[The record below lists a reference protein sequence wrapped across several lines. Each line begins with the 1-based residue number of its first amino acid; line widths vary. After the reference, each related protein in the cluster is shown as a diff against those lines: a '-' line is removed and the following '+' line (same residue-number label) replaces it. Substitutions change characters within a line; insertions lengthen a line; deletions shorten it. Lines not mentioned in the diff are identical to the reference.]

1 MHVKQYF
8 FQKIFSFGYQLRYP
22 LMELTLFQLWIE
34 KHYTNTQDL
43 FELSETLS
51 TV

>member
-8 FQKIFSFGYQLRYP
+8 FQKILLGYQLRYP